1 MEEWKIC
8 FESYEISNFGNCRR
22 LLNNNEYK
30 IINGTIGNHGYK
42 YFQIKRNNKRQ
53 NFLFHQL
60 VAKCFLGNKEDDKFV
75 IDHIDRNKLNN
86 NLTNLRYVSQKENS
100 LNSDR
105 VIINIQNP
113 DRKQNLLNQW
123 LINNKDKINERKKK
137 YYEDNKNDILKK
149 NKEIIC
155 SKCNNSRLVGTANFN
170 FLKRKGI
177 EDNICRNCS
186 SKINLEKIIKK

>member
-8 FESYEISNFGNCRR
+8 FESYEISNFGNCRK

-30 IINGTIGNHGYK
+30 IINGTIGNRGYR

-86 NLTNLRYVSQKENS
+86 NLTNLRYVSKKENS

-149 NKEIIC
+149 DKEIIC

-177 EDNICRNCS
+177 EDNVCKNCS

>member
-1 MEEWKIC
+1 MEEWRTC
-8 FESYEISNFGNCRR
+8 FELYEISNFGNCRR

-30 IINGTIGNHGYK
+30 IINGSIGNHGYK
-42 YFQIKRNNKRQ
+42 YFQIKRKNKRQ

-60 VAKCFLGNKEDDKFV
+60 VSKCFLGNKEDDKFV

-123 LINNKDKINERKKK
+123 LINNKDKIKENDRKYKQK
-137 YYEDNKNDILKK
+137 NKTKIKESNKTYKQK
-149 NKEIIC
+149 NKEI
-155 SKCNNSRLVGTANFN
+155 NNRDEAITWLQT
-170 FLKRKGI
+170 L
-177 EDNICRNCS
+177 
-186 SKINLEKIIKK
+186 